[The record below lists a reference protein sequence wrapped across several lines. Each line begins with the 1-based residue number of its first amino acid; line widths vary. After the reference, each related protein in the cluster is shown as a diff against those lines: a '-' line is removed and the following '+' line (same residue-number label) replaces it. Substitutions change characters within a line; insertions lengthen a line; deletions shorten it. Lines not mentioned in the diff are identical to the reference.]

1 MADDL
6 MQYETY
12 RGLAKGLSNPMSHRQ
27 QREWLHRSK
36 DWPDLGG
43 ENNYKARKIVGAGG
57 HGICGLWEYTGDS
70 PDKPKH
76 LVVKQVGT
84 KDEGL
89 RVESKLMRD
98 IMRAGGSD
106 HIVKLYKSAYSEGG
120 SGTSKAR
127 DPWPFTSGGKYRKKY
142 QVSRLFMEYC
152 ENGNLASEIAEVVRN
167 GYDLPEEYIW
177 RAFECL
183 ASALVF
189 LDHGNEETDDDAET
203 WDSPISHFDIK
214 PGNSK
219 FQAPWINVNHHQ

>member
-1 MADDL
+1 
-6 MQYETY
+6 
-12 RGLAKGLSNPMSHRQ
+12 
-27 QREWLHRSK
+27 
-36 DWPDLGG
+36 
-43 ENNYKARKIVGAGG
+43 
-57 HGICGLWEYTGDS
+57 
-70 PDKPKH
+70 
-76 LVVKQVGT
+76 
-84 KDEGL
+84 
-89 RVESKLMRD
+89 MRD

-214 PGNSK
+214 PGN
-219 FQAPWINVNHHQ
+219 ILIGTHDENHPRLPVLKLSDFGLGLPVPSQVRNAEKWQTWNRKRKRIWMEDAQWRATPGYIPPVSRQEALDFHPY